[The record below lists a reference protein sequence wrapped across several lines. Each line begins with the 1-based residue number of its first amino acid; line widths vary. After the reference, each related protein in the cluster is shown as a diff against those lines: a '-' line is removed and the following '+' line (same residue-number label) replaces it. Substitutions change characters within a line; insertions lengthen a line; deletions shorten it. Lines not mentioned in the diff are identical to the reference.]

1 MVGGVLLSP
10 LLHVGLLFVSL
21 AILAGMEAS
30 ENGMNMNESN
40 RIGMVGGKAIGGKSS
55 PPHDDATH
63 DAHTKA
69 KNFWEEAT
77 STIEIERRTSLVG
90 VTSTSLVRLLRRFI
104 IEHKPRCVQEQK
116 QVQQQRL
123 QPTRSMPALRCL
135 PVADFHVD
143 ARPLRSFFC
152 FKRSSL
158 RQCTT
163 HRRLVL

>member
-1 MVGGVLLSP
+1 
-10 LLHVGLLFVSL
+10 
-21 AILAGMEAS
+21 
-30 ENGMNMNESN
+30 MNRIESSN

-55 PPHDDATH
+55 PPHD

-90 VTSTSLVRLLRRFI
+90 VTSTSLVGVTSTSLVRLLRRFI
-104 IEHKPRCVQEQK
+104 IDHKPRCVQEQK

-158 RQCTT
+158 RQRTT